1 VSSVTRNQKR
11 AAERFDEEPHNPE
24 RALTTTT
31 LAPSSKEETTPIKK
45 KDSRVMIKCVRKCH
59 MATLRAF

>member
-11 AAERFDEEPHNPE
+11 AAEGFDEEPHNPE

-31 LAPSSKEETTPIKK
+31 LAPSSKEKTTPIK
-45 KDSRVMIKCVRKCH
+45 KDSRVMITCVG
-59 MATLRAF
+59 

>member
-11 AAERFDEEPHNPE
+11 AAEGFDEEPHNPE

-31 LAPSSKEETTPIKK
+31 LAPSSKGKTTPIKK
-45 KDSRVMIKCVRKCH
+45 KDSRVMIKCVG
-59 MATLRAF
+59 